1 MQPRLSVV
9 VPIYNVEEFLEEC
22 LESIAGQTMAD
33 LEAVLVDDG
42 STDGSPRIAREFAAK
57 DPRFVYVR
65 QPNAGLSAARNT
77 GVRHA
82 TPTAEYL
89 TFVDSDD
96 VVPHDAYARMTASL
110 DATGS
115 DFASGNVWRLN
126 ERGRQQAW
134 QYKWLTEPRSRTHIS
149 RDLELLADRVAW
161 NKVFRR
167 AFWDRHG
174 FTFPEG
180 KLYEDTPVMIPAHFL
195 AGSVDV
201 LSDHVYYWR
210 VREGSITRRR
220 TDVKGVRDR
229 IAACAHV
236 SAFLAEH
243 APEMRG
249 TYDTS
254 CLRDDFVYF
263 LEGLPM
269 GGPEY
274 RATFMKGAAAF
285 LRRADPGVVAGLPVS
300 LRVKWHLVR
309 EGRTADLI
317 DLLTFEQRNKN
328 AFQVRGVVRRSATYP
343 RSSGGHIRVPQEL
356 ARLGRGELPVISR
369 VREASWGADGLLRI
383 SGYAYVRN
391 LEATRPGHSIKA
403 AILKSAHSRAQL
415 RKISTRT
422 VAAPQ
427 ATENSQQQLHCYDL
441 SGFELTIDPEQ
452 LKTGGRWRPGNW
464 LLGVVV
470 AGHGSVRRAA
480 VRPLDGSSAQS
491 VVRELGDGLRLVL
504 GYSKGR
510 LVLKIQDYVARVDAH
525 HRDGDEMVLSGHLPS
540 HLRPTALRLTHK
552 HSSAEFDYPVTLPG
566 DDRFDVRVRLADLE
580 DIAPTPHLA
589 PKEVEPPHGD
599 RWQANLVLPDGK
611 LKSLAAVLDLPP
623 GRYASREGGREL
635 CASAN
640 DQGQLVIELTRQP
653 IADRVAWSADGTL
666 TIEGTVSDASWD
678 AAELVLRHSG
688 RDEELTVPVERT
700 AGRFRGVVAPGGG
713 VLREGRWYAFL
724 REAGAGTAPGRGGT
738 VRGAAGADK
747 STARQATAA
756 AEVPTDAHTAPAHES
771 PSGTATAQSRATPHR
786 ETAAGADKSTAGQ
799 ITAAAEGTQSHAAP
813 RGDVAGDVAV
823 RGRTRQ
829 SDAGGGA
836 ATPGGPR
843 GGGGAHAAHAAHAA
857 HGEDGMPVRLLA
869 SVSAA
874 FPLHRTVEGREFTVD
889 RRFGDRLLL
898 EAGSVLARG
907 ERGAYRRHRLRT
919 AHYPSK
925 RTQPLRD
932 AVLYFDGDSPRAVHE
947 ELMRRGA
954 DVEHLWVTQDQQT
967 KVPDGAKGVEE
978 HSAAWYEA
986 LARCRR
992 IVTAG
997 HLPDFFERRDGQ
1009 TVVQT
1014 WNGAPLKRIGTDLTD
1029 TLYADHGHLDVLPK
1043 LSRQWDVLVSPNRF
1057 STPHLGRA
1065 LAYEGEVMEAGS
1077 PRNDVLFSE
1086 DRGKVAERVRRELDI
1101 DPGKRVILYAPT
1113 YRDHLAY
1120 SPGRFRY
1127 EPALDLAAARD
1138 VLGDDHVLLV
1148 RKHPLTAGRLPGA
1161 GAPFVRDVSSHPRT
1175 AELLLISDVL
1185 VTDYSSLMFDFAHT
1199 GRPMLFHAYD
1209 LEHYRDTVRGFYLDF
1224 ETSAPGPLLASTGEV
1239 VDALRDLDSV
1249 TARHAEAY
1257 AAFREA
1263 YCDLDDGR
1271 ASARVAERLMR

>member
-110 DATGS
+110 DSTGS

-243 APEMRG
+243 APEMRK

-328 AFQVRGVVRRSATYP
+328 AFQVRGVLRRSAAYP

-356 ARLGRGELPVISR
+356 ARLGRGELPVIAR
-369 VREASWGADGLLRI
+369 VREAGWSPDGLLRI

-391 LEATRPGHSIKA
+391 LEATRPGHSVKA

-415 RKISTRT
+415 RKVTTRT

-427 ATENSQQQLHCYDL
+427 ATENSRQRLHCYDL
-441 SGFELTIDPEQ
+441 SGFELTVDPEQ

-480 VRPLDGSSAQS
+480 VRPLDGSAAQS

-504 GYSKGR
+504 GFSKGR

-599 RWQANLVLPDGK
+599 RWQANLVLPDGR
-611 LKSLAAVLDLPP
+611 LKSLAAALDLPP
-623 GRYASREGGREL
+623 GRYTSRTTGGREL

-640 DQGQLVIELTRQP
+640 DQGQLVVELTRQP
-653 IADRVAWSADGTL
+653 IADRVAWSTDGTL
-666 TIEGTVSDASWD
+666 TVEGTVSDASWD

-700 AGRFRGVVAPGGG
+700 AGRFRAVVAPGGG

-724 REAGAGTAPGRGGT
+724 REAG
-738 VRGAAGADK
+738 
-747 STARQATAA
+747 
-756 AEVPTDAHTAPAHES
+756 
-771 PSGTATAQSRATPHR
+771 
-786 ETAAGADKSTAGQ
+786 
-799 ITAAAEGTQSHAAP
+799 
-813 RGDVAGDVAV
+813 GD
-823 RGRTRQ
+823 T
-829 SDAGGGA
+829 
-836 ATPGGPR
+836 
-843 GGGGAHAAHAAHAA
+843 AA
-857 HGEDGMPVRLLA
+857 HGVLQDGMPVRLLA
-869 SVSAA
+869 SVSAG

-919 AHYPSK
+919 AHYPRQRS
-925 RTQPLRD
+925 QPLRD

-947 ELMRRGA
+947 ELVRRGA
-954 DVEHLWVTQDQQT
+954 DVEHLWVTHDQQT
-967 KVPDGAKGVEE
+967 RVPAGAKGVEE

-1029 TLYADHGHLDVLPK
+1029 TLYADHGHLDVLPR

-1077 PRNDVLFSE
+1077 PRNDVLFSA
-1086 DRGKVAERVRRELDI
+1086 DRGKVAERVRRELGIAPD
-1101 DPGKRVILYAPT
+1101 KRIILYAPT

-1127 EPALDLAAARD
+1127 EPALDFRAAQE

-1161 GAPFVRDVSSHPRT
+1161 HAPFVRDVSSHPRT
-1175 AELLLISDVL
+1175 AELLLVSDVL

-1239 VDALRDLDSV
+1239 VEALRDLDSI

-1263 YCDLDDGR
+1263 YCDLDDGQ

>member
-110 DATGS
+110 DSTGS

-317 DLLTFEQRNKN
+317 DLLTFEQRNKH
-328 AFQVRGVVRRSATYP
+328 AFRVRGVVRRSAAYP
-343 RSSGGHIRVPQEL
+343 RSSGGQIRVPQEL
-356 ARLGRGELPVISR
+356 ARLGRGELPVIAR
-369 VREASWGADGLLRI
+369 VREAGWGADGLLRI

-403 AILKSAHSRAQL
+403 AVLKSTRSKAQL
-415 RKISTRT
+415 RKVATRT

-427 ATENSQQQLHCYDL
+427 ATENSRQQLHCYDL
-441 SGFELTIDPEQ
+441 SGFELTVDPEQ

-480 VRPLDGSSAQS
+480 VRPLDGSAAQS

-504 GYSKGR
+504 GFSKGR
-510 LVLKIQDYVARVDAH
+510 LVLRIQDYVARVDAH
-525 HRDGDEMVLSGHLPS
+525 HRDGGDMVLSGHLPS

-552 HSSAEFDYPVTLPG
+552 HSSAEFDYPVALSG

-611 LKSLAAVLDLPP
+611 LKSLAAALDLPP
-623 GRYASREGGREL
+623 GRYASREAGREL

-653 IADRVAWSADGTL
+653 IADRVAWSTDGTL
-666 TIEGTVSDASWD
+666 TIEGTISDASW
-678 AAELVLRHSG
+678 ATAELVLRHSG
-688 RDEELTVPVERT
+688 RDEEVTVPVERS

-713 VLREGRWYAFL
+713 ALREGRWYAFL
-724 REAGAGTAPGRGGT
+724 READEAGQGRSGRGT
-738 VRGAAGADK
+738 VMGGRVK
-747 STARQATAA
+747 
-756 AEVPTDAHTAPAHES
+756 
-771 PSGTATAQSRATPHR
+771 
-786 ETAAGADKSTAGQ
+786 
-799 ITAAAEGTQSHAAP
+799 
-813 RGDVAGDVAV
+813 AGD
-823 RGRTRQ
+823 
-829 SDAGGGA
+829 
-836 ATPGGPR
+836 GPCDSHR
-843 GGGGAHAAHAAHAA
+843 
-857 HGEDGMPVRLLA
+857 EDGMPVRLLA

-874 FPLHRTVEGREFTVD
+874 FPLHQAVAGREFTVD
-889 RRFGDRLLL
+889 RRFGDRLLV
-898 EAGSVLARG
+898 EAGSVLERG

-919 AHYPSK
+919 AHYPRQ

-954 DVEHLWVTQDQQT
+954 DVEHLWVTRDQQT
-967 KVPDGAKGVEE
+967 RVPAGAKGVEE
-978 HSAAWYEA
+978 HSTAWYEA

-992 IVTAG
+992 IVTAD

-1029 TLYADHGHLDVLPK
+1029 TLYADHVHLDVLPK

-1086 DRGKVAERVRRELDI
+1086 DRGKVAERVRRDLGIAPD
-1101 DPGKRVILYAPT
+1101 KRIILYAPT

-1120 SPGRFRY
+1120 APGRFRY
-1127 EPALDLAAARD
+1127 EPALDFGAAQD
-1138 VLGDDHVLLV
+1138 VLGEDHVLLV

-1161 GAPFVRDVSSHPRT
+1161 HAPFVRDVSSHPRT

-1239 VDALRDLDSV
+1239 VEALRDLDSI

>member
-1 MQPRLSVV
+1 MLPRERPVAVQPRLSVV

-96 VVPHDAYARMTASL
+96 VVPHDAYARMTESL
-110 DATGS
+110 DSTGS

-149 RDLELLADRVAW
+149 RDLDLLSDRVAW

-274 RATFMKGAAAF
+274 RAAFMKGAAAF

-317 DLLTFEQRNKN
+317 DLLTFEQHNNKN
-328 AFQVRGVVRRSATYP
+328 AFQVRGVVRRSAAYP

-356 ARLGRGELPVISR
+356 ARLGRGELPVIAR
-369 VREASWGADGLLRI
+369 VREASWSSDGLLRI

-391 LEATRPGHSIKA
+391 MEATRPGHSVKA

-415 RKISTRT
+415 RRVPTRT

-427 ATENSQQQLHCYDL
+427 ATENSRQQLHCYDL
-441 SGFELTIDPEQ
+441 SGFELTVDPER

-480 VRPLDGSSAQS
+480 VRPLDGSAAQS

-504 GYSKGR
+504 GFSKGR
-510 LVLKIQDYVARVDAH
+510 LVLKIQEYVARVDAH

-540 HLRPTALRLTHK
+540 HLLPTALRLTHK
-552 HSSAEFDYPVTLPG
+552 HSSAEFDYPVALPG

-611 LKSLAAVLDLPP
+611 LKSLAAALDLPP
-623 GRYASREGGREL
+623 GRYASRAGDREL

-640 DQGQLVIELTRQP
+640 DQGQLVVELTRQP
-653 IADRVAWSADGTL
+653 IADRVAWSVDGTL
-666 TIEGTVSDASWD
+666 TVEGTVSGAGWD
-678 AAELVLRHSG
+678 TAELVLRHSG
-688 RDEELTVPVERT
+688 RDEEVTVPVERS
-700 AGRFRGVVAPGGG
+700 AGRFRAVVAPGGG
-713 VLREGRWYAFL
+713 ALREGRWYAFL
-724 REAGAGTAPGRGGT
+724 REAGGAG
-738 VRGAAGADK
+738 GAASAG
-747 STARQATAA
+747 
-756 AEVPTDAHTAPAHES
+756 
-771 PSGTATAQSRATPHR
+771 SGTA
-786 ETAAGADKSTAGQ
+786 
-799 ITAAAEGTQSHAAP
+799 
-813 RGDVAGDVAV
+813 
-823 RGRTRQ
+823 
-829 SDAGGGA
+829 
-836 ATPGGPR
+836 
-843 GGGGAHAAHAAHAA
+843 AHGS

-869 SVSAA
+869 SVSAG
-874 FPLHRTVEGREFTVD
+874 FPLHQTVDGREFTVD

-907 ERGAYRRHRLRT
+907 ERGAYRQHRLRT
-919 AHYPSK
+919 AHYPRQ
-925 RTQPLRD
+925 RTQQLRD

-947 ELMRRGA
+947 ELVRRGV

-967 KVPDGAKGVEE
+967 RVPAGARGVEE

-1077 PRNDVLFSE
+1077 PRNDVFFSD
-1086 DRGKVAERVRRELDI
+1086 DRDKVAERVRHELGIAPD
-1101 DPGKRVILYAPT
+1101 KRVVLYAPT
-1113 YRDHLAY
+1113 FRDHLAY

-1127 EPALDLAAARD
+1127 EPALDFAAAQD

-1161 GAPFVRDVSSHPRT
+1161 RAPFVRDVSSHPRT

-1239 VDALRDLDSV
+1239 VEALRDLDSL

>member
-89 TFVDSDD
+89 AFVDSDD

-110 DATGS
+110 DSTGS

-236 SAFLAEH
+236 SRFLAEH
-243 APEMRG
+243 DPEMRR
-249 TYDTS
+249 TYDVS

-274 RATFMKGAAAF
+274 RAAFMKDAAAF
-285 LRRADPGVVAGLPVS
+285 VRRADPGVISGLPVA

-309 EGRTADLI
+309 EGRVEDLI
-317 DLLTFEQRNKN
+317 ELLTFEQRNGN
-328 AFQVRGVVRRSATYP
+328 TAFQVRGTLRRSAVYP
-343 RSSGGHIRVPQEL
+343 KSSGGHIRVPQEL
-356 ARLGRGELPVISR
+356 SRLGRRELPVISR
-369 VREASWGADGLLRI
+369 VREASWGDDGLLRI

-391 LEATRPGHSIKA
+391 LEATRPGHSVKA
-403 AILKSAHSRAQL
+403 AILKSAHSKGQF
-415 RKISTRT
+415 RKVATRT

-427 ATENSQQQLHCYDL
+427 ATENSRQQLHCYDL

-452 LKTGGRWRPGNW
+452 LKTGGKWRPGNW

-480 VRPLDGSSAQS
+480 VRPLDGSAAQS
-491 VVRELGDGLRLVL
+491 VLRELGDGLRLVL
-504 GYSKGR
+504 RFSKGR
-510 LVLKIQDYVARVDAH
+510 LVLRIQEYVARVDAH
-525 HRDGDEMVLSGHLPS
+525 RQDGDDMVLSGRLPS
-540 HLRPTALRLTHK
+540 RLRPTALRLTHK
-552 HSSAEFDYPVTLPG
+552 HSATEFDYPVTLFG
-566 DDRFDVRVRLADLE
+566 DDQFDVRVRLADLE
-580 DIAPTPHLA
+580 GVAPTPHLA

-611 LKSLAAVLDLPP
+611 LKSLAAALALPP
-623 GRYASREGGREL
+623 GRYASRPGREL
-635 CASAN
+635 CASSN
-640 DQGQLVIELTRQP
+640 DQGQLVIELSRQP
-653 IADRVAWSADGTL
+653 IADRIAWRADGTL
-666 TIEGTVSDASWD
+666 TVEGTLTDASWGE
-678 AAELVLRHSG
+678 AELVLRHSG
-688 RDEELTVPVERT
+688 REEELTVPVERA
-700 AGRFRGVVAPGGG
+700 AGRFLATVAPGGG
-713 VLREGRWYAFL
+713 ALREGRWYAFL
-724 REAGAGTAPGRGGT
+724 REAAGTHG
-738 VRGAAGADK
+738 
-747 STARQATAA
+747 
-756 AEVPTDAHTAPAHES
+756 DAHA
-771 PSGTATAQSRATPHR
+771 
-786 ETAAGADKSTAGQ
+786 
-799 ITAAAEGTQSHAAP
+799 
-813 RGDVAGDVAV
+813 
-823 RGRTRQ
+823 
-829 SDAGGGA
+829 
-836 ATPGGPR
+836 
-843 GGGGAHAAHAAHAA
+843 
-857 HGEDGMPVRLLA
+857 EDGMPVRLLA

-889 RRFGDRLLL
+889 RRFGDRLLV
-898 EAGSVLARG
+898 EAGSVLDRA
-907 ERGAYRRHRLRT
+907 ERGAYRQHRLRT
-919 AHYPSK
+919 GHYP
-925 RTQPLRD
+925 RQRAQGLRD

-947 ELMRRGA
+947 ELVRRGA
-954 DVEHLWVTQDQQT
+954 GVEHLWVTHDQQT
-967 KVPDGAKGVEE
+967 RVPLGATGVEE

-1029 TLYADHGHLDVLPK
+1029 TLYADHGHLDALPA

-1065 LAYEGEVMEAGS
+1065 LAYEGEILEAGS
-1077 PRNDVLFSE
+1077 PRNDVLFAE
-1086 DRGKVAERVRRELDI
+1086 DRDKTAERVRRDLGI
-1101 DPGKRVILYAPT
+1101 DPDKRIVLYAPT
-1113 YRDHLAY
+1113 YRDHLACA
-1120 SPGRFRY
+1120 PGRFRH
-1127 EPALDLAAARD
+1127 EPALDLRAARD

-1148 RKHPLTAGRLPGA
+1148 RKHPLTAGRLTGA
-1161 GAPFVRDVSSHPRT
+1161 RAPFVRDVSSYPRT
-1175 AELLLISDVL
+1175 AELLLVSDVL

-1224 ETSAPGPLLASTGEV
+1224 ETSAPGPLLASTAEV
-1239 VDALRDLDSV
+1239 VEALRDLDAI
-1249 TARHAEAY
+1249 TARHADAY

-1271 ASARVAERLMR
+1271 AAARVAERLMR

>member
-96 VVPHDAYARMTASL
+96 VVPHDAYARMTQSL
-110 DATGS
+110 DTTGS

-243 APEMRG
+243 APQMRK

-274 RATFMKGAAAF
+274 RAAFVSGAAAF

-328 AFQVRGVVRRSATYP
+328 AFRVRGVVRRSAAYP
-343 RSSGGHIRVPQEL
+343 RGSGGQIRVPQEI

-369 VREASWGADGLLRI
+369 VREAGWSPDGLLRI

-391 LEATRPGHSIKA
+391 LEATRPGHSLKA
-403 AILKSAHSRAQL
+403 AVLKSTRSRTQV
-415 RKISTRT
+415 RKVATRT

-427 ATENSQQQLHCYDL
+427 ATENSRQQLHCYDL
-441 SGFELTIDPEQ
+441 SGFELTVDPEQ
-452 LKTGGRWRPGNW
+452 LKTGGRWQPGNW

-480 VRPLDGSSAQS
+480 VRPLDGSAAQS

-510 LVLKIQDYVARVDAH
+510 LVLRIQAYVARVDAH

-552 HSSAEFDYPVTLPG
+552 HSSAEFDCPVTLSG
-566 DDRFDVRVRLADLE
+566 TDRFDVRVRLADLE
-580 DIAPTPHLA
+580 DVAPTPHLA

-611 LKSLAAVLDLPP
+611 LKSLAAALDLPP
-623 GRYASREGGREL
+623 GRYASRAGGREL

-640 DQGQLVIELTRQP
+640 DQGQLVVELTRQP
-653 IADRVAWSADGTL
+653 IADRVAWSTDGTL
-666 TIEGTVSDASWD
+666 TIEGTVADAGRN
-678 AAELVLRHSG
+678 APELVLRHSG
-688 RDEELTVPVERT
+688 RDEEVTVPVERS
-700 AGRFRGVVAPGGG
+700 AGRFRAVVKPGGG
-713 VLREGRWYAFL
+713 TLREGRWYAFL
-724 REAGAGTAPGRGGT
+724 REA
-738 VRGAAGADK
+738 
-747 STARQATAA
+747 
-756 AEVPTDAHTAPAHES
+756 
-771 PSGTATAQSRATPHR
+771 
-786 ETAAGADKSTAGQ
+786 
-799 ITAAAEGTQSHAAP
+799 
-813 RGDVAGDVAV
+813 
-823 RGRTRQ
+823 
-829 SDAGGGA
+829 AGGERDGA
-836 ATPGGPR
+836 P
-843 GGGGAHAAHAAHAA
+843 

-869 SVSAA
+869 SVSAG
-874 FPLHRTVEGREFTVD
+874 FPLHQTVDGREFTVD

-898 EAGSVLARG
+898 EAGSVLMRG
-907 ERGAYRRHRLRT
+907 ERGAYRQHRLRT
-919 AHYPSK
+919 VHYPQR
-925 RTQPLRD
+925 RTRSLRD

-947 ELMRRGA
+947 ELVRRGA

-967 KVPDGAKGVEE
+967 RVPAGAKGVEE

-992 IVTAG
+992 IVTSG
-997 HLPDFFERRDGQ
+997 HLPDFFERRAGQ

-1029 TLYADHGHLDVLPK
+1029 TLYADHGHLDVLPR

-1077 PRNDVLFSE
+1077 PRNDVFFSA
-1086 DRGKVAERVRRELDI
+1086 DRDKVADRVRRELGIAPD
-1101 DPGKRVILYAPT
+1101 KRIVLYAPT

-1127 EPALDLAAARD
+1127 EPALDFAAAQD

-1161 GAPFVRDVSSHPRT
+1161 QAPFVRDVSSHPRT

-1239 VDALRDLDSV
+1239 VEALRDLDAL

>member
-22 LESIAGQTMAD
+22 LESIAGQTID
-33 LEAVLVDDG
+33 GRDRREGRDGPGGLECILVDDG
-42 STDGSPRIAREFAAK
+42 STDASPRIAREFAAK

-65 QPNAGLSAARNT
+65 QRNAGLSAARNT
-77 GVRHA
+77 GVRKA
-82 TPTAEYL
+82 SPTAEFL

-96 VVPHDAYARMTASL
+96 VVPHDAYERMIASL

-126 ERGRQQAW
+126 DRGRSQAW
-134 QYKWLTEPRSRTHIS
+134 QYKWLTAPRTRTHIA
-149 RDLELLADRVAW
+149 RDLDLLSDRVAW

-167 AFWDRHG
+167 SFWDRHK
-174 FTFPEG
+174 FAFPEG

-243 APEMRG
+243 APGMKK
-249 TYDTS
+249 TYDIS

-274 RATFMKGAAAF
+274 RAAFMTDTAAF
-285 LRRADPGVVAGLPVS
+285 LRRADPAVVAALPVD
-300 LRVKWHLVR
+300 LRVKWQLVR
-309 EGRTADLI
+309 EARTAELI
-317 DLLTFEQRNKN
+317 ELLSFERANGT
-328 AFQVRGVVRRSATYP
+328 AFHVRGVLRRSASYP
-343 RSSGGHIRVPQEL
+343 GVGRLPDGI
-356 ARLGRGELPVISR
+356 ARLGRRELPMVAR
-369 VREASWGADGLLRI
+369 VDEARWDAEGKLRI
-383 SGYAYVRN
+383 SGSAYVRN
-391 LEATRPGHSIKA
+391 LGATRPGHSVKTGL
-403 AILKSAHSRAQL
+403 LKSAHSKGQFR
-415 RKISTRT
+415 RVPTKT

-427 ATENSQQQLHCYDL
+427 ATEKSRQRLHCYDL
-441 SGFELTIDPEQ
+441 SGFEMTVDPAQ

-470 AGHGSVRRAA
+470 AGHGTVRRAA
-480 VRPLDGSSAQS
+480 VRAAEGASAQS
-491 VVRELGDGLRLVL
+491 VVRELGDGLRLTL
-504 GYSKGR
+504 GFSKGR
-510 LVLKIQDYVARVDAH
+510 LVLRVQEYAARVDAH
-525 HRDGDEMVLSGHLPS
+525 RRDGGDVVLSGHLPGRV
-540 HLRPTALRLTHK
+540 RPKALRLTHRHTK
-552 HSSAEFDYPVTLPG
+552 TEFDYPVSLA
-566 DDRFDVRVRLADLE
+566 DDRFEVRVRLADLE
-580 DIAPTPHLA
+580 GVAPTPHRA

-611 LKSLAAVLDLPP
+611 LKSLAAALALPP
-623 GRYASREGGREL
+623 GRYASRPGREL
-635 CASAN
+635 CATAN
-640 DQGQLVIELTRQP
+640 DQGQLVVELTRQP
-653 IADRVAWSADGTL
+653 IADRVAWGADGTL
-666 TIEGTVSDASWD
+666 TVEGEAASASWGE
-678 AAELVLRHSG
+678 AELVLRHSG
-688 RDEELTVPVERT
+688 RDEELTAPVRR
-700 AGRFRGVVAPGGG
+700 GGDRFSAVVAPGGG
-713 VLREGRWYAFL
+713 ALREGRWYAFL
-724 REAGAGTAPGRGGT
+724 REVAAGAGG
-738 VRGAAGADK
+738 D
-747 STARQATAA
+747 
-756 AEVPTDAHTAPAHES
+756 
-771 PSGTATAQSRATPHR
+771 
-786 ETAAGADKSTAGQ
+786 
-799 ITAAAEGTQSHAAP
+799 AAP
-813 RGDVAGDVAV
+813 R
-823 RGRTRQ
+823 
-829 SDAGGGA
+829 A
-836 ATPGGPR
+836 A
-843 GGGGAHAAHAAHAA
+843 
-857 HGEDGMPVRLLA
+857 DGMPVRLLA

-874 FPLHRTVEGREFTVD
+874 FPLHRTVQGREFTVD
-889 RRFGDRLLL
+889 RRFGDRLLV
-898 EAGSVLARG
+898 EAGPVLARS
-907 ERGAYRRHRLRT
+907 ERGAYRQHRLRT
-919 AHYPSK
+919 ARYPEL
-925 RTQPLRD
+925 RTRPLTD

-947 ELMRRGA
+947 ELVRRGA
-954 DVEHLWVTQDQQT
+954 DVEHLWVTHDQQT
-967 KVPDGAKGVEE
+967 DVPSGARGVEE

-997 HLPDFFERRDGQ
+997 HLPDFFERRAGQ

-1014 WNGAPLKRIGTDLTD
+1014 WNGAPLKRIGTDLTG
-1029 TLYADHGHLDVLPK
+1029 TLYADHGHLDALPA

-1065 LAYEGEVMEAGS
+1065 LAYDGEILEAGS
-1077 PRNDVLFSE
+1077 PRNDMLFAD
-1086 DRGKVAERVRRELDI
+1086 DRRKVAERVRRELGL
-1101 DPGKRVILYAPT
+1101 DPGKRIVLYAPT

-1127 EPALDLAAARD
+1127 DGALDFGSAES

-1148 RKHPLTAGRLPGA
+1148 RKHPLTAGRLTGA
-1161 GAPFVRDVSSHPRT
+1161 RAPFVRDVSGHPRT
-1175 AELLLISDVL
+1175 AELLLIADVL

-1224 ETSAPGPLLASTGEV
+1224 ETRAPGPLLASTGEV
-1239 VDALRDLDSV
+1239 VEALRDLDAIA
-1249 TARHAEAY
+1249 ARHAEAY

-1271 ASARVAERLMR
+1271 ASARVAQRLMR

>member
-96 VVPHDAYARMTASL
+96 VVPHDAYARMTESL
-110 DATGS
+110 DSTGS

-149 RDLELLADRVAW
+149 RDLDLLSDRVAW

-274 RATFMKGAAAF
+274 RAAFMKGAAAF

-317 DLLTFEQRNKN
+317 DLLTFEQQNNKN
-328 AFQVRGVVRRSATYP
+328 AFQVRGVVRRSAAYP

-356 ARLGRGELPVISR
+356 ARLGRGELPVIAR
-369 VREASWGADGLLRI
+369 VREASWSADGLLRI

-391 LEATRPGHSIKA
+391 LEATRPGHSVKA

-415 RKISTRT
+415 RRVPTRT

-427 ATENSQQQLHCYDL
+427 ATENSRQQLHCYDL
-441 SGFELTIDPEQ
+441 SGFELTVDPEQ
-452 LKTGGRWRPGNW
+452 LKTGKRWRPGNW

-480 VRPLDGSSAQS
+480 VRPLDGSAAQS

-504 GYSKGR
+504 GFSKGR
-510 LVLKIQDYVARVDAH
+510 LVLKIQEYVARVDAH
-525 HRDGDEMVLSGHLPS
+525 HRDGDDMVLSGHLPS

-552 HSSAEFDYPVTLPG
+552 HSSAEFDYPVALPG

-611 LKSLAAVLDLPP
+611 LKSLAAALDLPP
-623 GRYASREGGREL
+623 GRYASRAGGREL

-640 DQGQLVIELTRQP
+640 DQGQLVVELTRQP
-653 IADRVAWSADGTL
+653 IADRVAWSVDGTL
-666 TIEGTVSDASWD
+666 TVEGTVSDTGWD
-678 AAELVLRHSG
+678 TAELVLRHSG
-688 RDEELTVPVERT
+688 RDEEVTVPVERS
-700 AGRFRGVVAPGGG
+700 AGRFRAVVAPGGG
-713 VLREGRWYAFL
+713 ALREGRWYAFL
-724 REAGAGTAPGRGGT
+724 RGAGG
-738 VRGAAGADK
+738 
-747 STARQATAA
+747 
-756 AEVPTDAHTAPAHES
+756 
-771 PSGTATAQSRATPHR
+771 
-786 ETAAGADKSTAGQ
+786 ETAAHGASQ
-799 ITAAAEGTQSHAAP
+799 
-813 RGDVAGDVAV
+813 
-823 RGRTRQ
+823 
-829 SDAGGGA
+829 
-836 ATPGGPR
+836 
-843 GGGGAHAAHAAHAA
+843 
-857 HGEDGMPVRLLA
+857 DGMPVRLLA
-869 SVSAA
+869 SVSAG
-874 FPLHRTVEGREFTVD
+874 FPLHQTVDGREFTVD

-907 ERGAYRRHRLRT
+907 ERGAYRQHRLRT
-919 AHYPSK
+919 AHYPRQ
-925 RTQPLRD
+925 RTQQLRD

-947 ELMRRGA
+947 ELVRRGV

-967 KVPDGAKGVEE
+967 RVPAGARGVEE

-997 HLPDFFERRDGQ
+997 HLPDFFEKRDGQ

-1077 PRNDVLFSE
+1077 PRNDVFFSD
-1086 DRGKVAERVRRELDI
+1086 DRDKVAERVRHELGIAPD
-1101 DPGKRVILYAPT
+1101 KRVVLYAPT
-1113 YRDHLAY
+1113 FRDHLAY

-1127 EPALDLAAARD
+1127 EPALDFAAAQD

-1161 GAPFVRDVSSHPRT
+1161 RAPFVRDVSSHPRT

-1239 VDALRDLDSV
+1239 VEALRDLDSL

>member
-42 STDGSPRIAREFAAK
+42 STDGSPLIAREFAAK

-110 DATGS
+110 DSTGS

-263 LEGLPM
+263 LQGLPM

-274 RATFMKGAAAF
+274 RATFMKGASAF
-285 LRRADPGVVAGLPVS
+285 LRRADPGVIAGLPVS

-309 EGRTADLI
+309 EGRTDDLI
-317 DLLTFEQRNKN
+317 DLLTFEQRNGN
-328 AFQVRGVVRRSATYP
+328 AFRIRGVVRRSAAYP
-343 RSSGGHIRVPQEL
+343 RSSGGHIKVPQEL
-356 ARLGRGELPVISR
+356 ARLSRGELPVIAR
-369 VREASWGADGLLRI
+369 VREAGWGADGLLRI

-391 LEATRPGHSIKA
+391 LEATRPGHSVKA
-403 AILKSAHSRAQL
+403 AVLKSAHSRAQL
-415 RKISTRT
+415 RKVATRT

-427 ATENSQQQLHCYDL
+427 ATENSKQQLHCYDL

-464 LLGVVV
+464 LLGVLV
-470 AGHGSVRRAA
+470 AGHGAVRRAA

-504 GYSKGR
+504 GFSKGR
-510 LVLKIQDYVARVDAH
+510 LVLRIQDYVARVDAH
-525 HRDGDEMVLSGHLPS
+525 HRDGDDMVLGGHLPS

-566 DDRFDVRVRLADLE
+566 DDRFDVRVRLADLA

-611 LKSLAAVLDLPP
+611 LKSLAATLDLPP
-623 GRYASREGGREL
+623 GRYASHEGDREL

-640 DQGQLVIELTRQP
+640 DQGQLVVELTRQP
-653 IADRVAWSADGTL
+653 IADRVAWSGDGTL
-666 TIEGTVSDASWD
+666 TIEGSVSDASWD

-688 RDEELTVPVERT
+688 RDEEVTVPVERT

-724 REAGAGTAPGRGGT
+724 REAGGDRSGPASPG
-738 VRGAAGADK
+738 V
-747 STARQATAA
+747 SQ
-756 AEVPTDAHTAPAHES
+756 
-771 PSGTATAQSRATPHR
+771 
-786 ETAAGADKSTAGQ
+786 
-799 ITAAAEGTQSHAAP
+799 
-813 RGDVAGDVAV
+813 
-823 RGRTRQ
+823 
-829 SDAGGGA
+829 
-836 ATPGGPR
+836 
-843 GGGGAHAAHAAHAA
+843 
-857 HGEDGMPVRLLA
+857 DGMPVRLLA

-874 FPLHRTVEGREFTVD
+874 LPLHQELAGREFSVD
-889 RRFGDRLLL
+889 RRFGDRLLV

-919 AHYPSK
+919 AHYP
-925 RTQPLRD
+925 RQRDQPLRD

-947 ELMRRGA
+947 ELVRRGA

-967 KVPDGAKGVEE
+967 RVPAGATGVEE

-997 HLPDFFERRDGQ
+997 HLPDFFERREGQ

-1029 TLYADHGHLDVLPK
+1029 TLYADHGHLDALPG

-1065 LAYEGEVMEAGS
+1065 LAYGGEVMEAGS

-1086 DRGKVAERVRRELDI
+1086 DRGKVAERVRHELGI
-1101 DPGKRVILYAPT
+1101 TPGKKIVLYAPT

-1127 EPALDLAAARD
+1127 EPALDFAAAER

-1148 RKHPLTAGRLPGA
+1148 RKHPLTAGRLSGA
-1161 GAPFVRDVSSHPRT
+1161 RAPFVRDVSSHPRT
-1175 AELLLISDVL
+1175 AELLLIADVL

-1239 VDALRDLDSV
+1239 VEALRDLDSL
-1249 TARHAEAY
+1249 TARHADAY

-1263 YCDLDDGR
+1263 YCDLDDGQ
-1271 ASARVAERLMR
+1271 AAARVAERLMR

>member
-96 VVPHDAYARMTASL
+96 VVPHDAYARMTESL
-110 DATGS
+110 DSTGS

-149 RDLELLADRVAW
+149 RDLDLLSDRVAW

-274 RATFMKGAAAF
+274 RAAFMKGAAAF

-317 DLLTFEQRNKN
+317 DLLTFEQHNNKN
-328 AFQVRGVVRRSATYP
+328 AFQVRGVVRRSAAYP

-356 ARLGRGELPVISR
+356 ARLGRGELPVIAR
-369 VREASWGADGLLRI
+369 VREASWSSDGLLRI

-391 LEATRPGHSIKA
+391 MEATRPGHSVKA

-415 RKISTRT
+415 RRVPTRT

-427 ATENSQQQLHCYDL
+427 ATENSRQQLHCYDL
-441 SGFELTIDPEQ
+441 SGFELTVDPER

-480 VRPLDGSSAQS
+480 VRPLDGSAAQS

-504 GYSKGR
+504 GFSKGR
-510 LVLKIQDYVARVDAH
+510 LVLKIQEYVARVDAH

-540 HLRPTALRLTHK
+540 HLLPTALRLTHK
-552 HSSAEFDYPVTLPG
+552 HSSAEFDYPVALPG

-611 LKSLAAVLDLPP
+611 LKSLAAALDLPP
-623 GRYASREGGREL
+623 GRYASRAGDREL

-640 DQGQLVIELTRQP
+640 DQGQLVVELTRQP
-653 IADRVAWSADGTL
+653 IADRVAWSVDGTL
-666 TIEGTVSDASWD
+666 TVEGTVSGAGWD
-678 AAELVLRHSG
+678 TAELVLRHSG
-688 RDEELTVPVERT
+688 RDEEVTVPVERS
-700 AGRFRGVVAPGGG
+700 AGRFRAVVAPGGG
-713 VLREGRWYAFL
+713 ALREGRWYAFL
-724 REAGAGTAPGRGGT
+724 REAGGAG
-738 VRGAAGADK
+738 GAASAG
-747 STARQATAA
+747 
-756 AEVPTDAHTAPAHES
+756 
-771 PSGTATAQSRATPHR
+771 SGTA
-786 ETAAGADKSTAGQ
+786 
-799 ITAAAEGTQSHAAP
+799 
-813 RGDVAGDVAV
+813 
-823 RGRTRQ
+823 
-829 SDAGGGA
+829 
-836 ATPGGPR
+836 
-843 GGGGAHAAHAAHAA
+843 AHGS

-869 SVSAA
+869 SVSAG
-874 FPLHRTVEGREFTVD
+874 FPLHQTVDGREFTVD

-907 ERGAYRRHRLRT
+907 ERGAYRQHRLRT
-919 AHYPSK
+919 AHYPRQ
-925 RTQPLRD
+925 RTQQLRD

-947 ELMRRGA
+947 ELVRRGV

-967 KVPDGAKGVEE
+967 RVPAGARGVEE

-1077 PRNDVLFSE
+1077 PRNDVFFSD
-1086 DRGKVAERVRRELDI
+1086 DRDKVAERVRHELGIAPD
-1101 DPGKRVILYAPT
+1101 KRVVLYAPT
-1113 YRDHLAY
+1113 FRDHLAY

-1127 EPALDLAAARD
+1127 EPALDFAAAQD

-1161 GAPFVRDVSSHPRT
+1161 RAPFVRDVSSHPRT

-1239 VDALRDLDSV
+1239 VEALRDLDSL

>member
-22 LESIAGQTMAD
+22 LESIAGQTMD
-33 LEAVLVDDG
+33 GPGLLGGLEARGGLECILVDDG
-42 STDGSPRIAREFAAK
+42 STDASPRIAREFAAK

-65 QPNAGLSAARNT
+65 QRNAGLSAARNT
-77 GVRHA
+77 GVRKA
-82 TPTAEYL
+82 SPTAEFL

-96 VVPHDAYARMTASL
+96 VVPHDAYARMIASL
-110 DATGS
+110 DASGS

-126 ERGRQQAW
+126 ERGRSQAW
-134 QYKWLTEPRSRTHIS
+134 QYKWLTEPRTRTHIG
-149 RDLELLADRVAW
+149 RDLDLLSDRVAW

-167 AFWDRHG
+167 AFWDRHR

-236 SAFLAEH
+236 SGFLSEH
-243 APEMRG
+243 APDMKR
-249 TYDTS
+249 TYDVS

-274 RATFMKGAAAF
+274 RAVFMTDTAAF
-285 LRRADPGVVAGLPVS
+285 LRRADPEVVAELPVD
-300 LRVKWHLVR
+300 LRVKWQLVR
-309 EGRTADLI
+309 EERLAELIELLAFERANGTA
-317 DLLTFEQRNKN
+317 FH
-328 AFQVRGVVRRSATYP
+328 VRGAVRRSASYP
-343 RSSGGHIRVPQEL
+343 GVGRVPEKL
-356 ARLGRGELPVISR
+356 ARIGRRELPVVARVTESR
-369 VREASWGADGLLRI
+369 WGPDGKLRI

-391 LEATRPGHSIKA
+391 LEATRPGHSIKTGL
-403 AILKSAHSRAQL
+403 LKSAHSRGQF
-415 RKISTRT
+415 RRVPTKT

-427 ATENSQQQLHCYDL
+427 ATEQSRQRLHCYDL
-441 SGFELTIDPEQ
+441 SGFEMTVDPEQ

-470 AGHGSVRRAA
+470 AGHGTVRRAA
-480 VRPLDGSSAQS
+480 VRAVEGASAQS

-504 GYSKGR
+504 GFSKGR
-510 LVLKIQDYVARVDAH
+510 LVLRIQEYAARVDAH
-525 HRDGDEMVLSGHLPS
+525 RRDGDDVVLSGTLPGR
-540 HLRPTALRLTHK
+540 LRPTSLRLTHK
-552 HSSAEFDYPVTLPG
+552 HTKTHFDHPVKLT
-566 DDRFDVRVRLADLE
+566 DDRFEVRVNLGELE
-580 DIAPTPHLA
+580 GVEPTPHRA

-611 LKSLAAVLDLPP
+611 LKSLAATLDLPP
-623 GRYASREGGREL
+623 GRYASRAGREL
-635 CASAN
+635 CATAN
-640 DQGQLVIELTRQP
+640 DQGQLVVELTRQP
-653 IADRVAWSADGTL
+653 VADRVAWDADGRL
-666 TIEGTVSDASWD
+666 TVEGSVAAASWTEP
-678 AAELVLRHSG
+678 ELVLRHSG
-688 RDEELTVPVERT
+688 RDEELTVPAERD
-700 AGRFRGVVAPGGG
+700 GDRFRAVLAPGGG
-713 VLREGRWYAFL
+713 ALREGRWYAFL
-724 REAGAGTAPGRGGT
+724 REAGATEAGASEGGT
-738 VRGAAGADK
+738 PRAA
-747 STARQATAA
+747 
-756 AEVPTDAHTAPAHES
+756 
-771 PSGTATAQSRATPHR
+771 
-786 ETAAGADKSTAGQ
+786 
-799 ITAAAEGTQSHAAP
+799 
-813 RGDVAGDVAV
+813 
-823 RGRTRQ
+823 
-829 SDAGGGA
+829 
-836 ATPGGPR
+836 
-843 GGGGAHAAHAAHAA
+843 
-857 HGEDGMPVRLLA
+857 DGMPVRLLA
-869 SVSAA
+869 AASATL
-874 FPLHRTVEGREFTVD
+874 PLRRTVQEREFTVD
-889 RRFGDRLLL
+889 RRFGDRLLV
-898 EAGSVLARG
+898 ESGSVLARS

-919 AHYPSK
+919 AHYPSRRK
-925 RTQPLRD
+925 QPLTD

-947 ELMRRGA
+947 ELVRRGT
-954 DVEHLWVTQDQQT
+954 DVEHLWVTHDQQT
-967 KVPDGAKGVEE
+967 RVPAGAKGVEE

-997 HLPDFFERRDGQ
+997 HLPEFFERREGQ

-1029 TLYADHGHLDVLPK
+1029 TLYADHGHLDALPR
-1043 LSRQWDVLVSPNRF
+1043 LARQWDVLVSPNRF

-1065 LAYEGEVMEAGS
+1065 LAYDGEVLEAGS
-1077 PRNDVLFSE
+1077 PRNDVLFAD
-1086 DRGKVAERVRRELDI
+1086 DRRKVAERVRRELGI
-1101 DPGKRVILYAPT
+1101 AQGKRIVLYAPT

-1127 EPALDLAAARD
+1127 EPALDFRAAES

-1161 GAPFVRDVSSHPRT
+1161 RAPFVRDVSSHPRT
-1175 AELLLISDVL
+1175 AELLLVADVL

-1224 ETSAPGPLLASTGEV
+1224 ETRAPGPLLASTGEV
-1239 VDALRDLDSV
+1239 VEALRDLDAIA
-1249 TARHAEAY
+1249 ARHAEAY

-1271 ASARVAERLMR
+1271 AAARVAERLMR

>member
-110 DATGS
+110 DSTGS

-149 RDLELLADRVAW
+149 RDLDLLADRVAW

-317 DLLTFEQRNKN
+317 DLLTFEQRNGS
-328 AFQVRGVVRRSATYP
+328 AFQIRGVVRRSAAYP

-415 RKISTRT
+415 RKIATRT

-480 VRPLDGSSAQS
+480 VRPLDNSAAQS
-491 VVRELGDGLRLVL
+491 VVRELGDGLRLVI
-504 GYSKGR
+504 GFSKGR
-510 LVLKIQDYVARVDAH
+510 LVLRIQDYVARVDAH

-540 HLRPTALRLTHK
+540 HLRPAALRLTHK

-611 LKSLAAVLDLPP
+611 LKSLAAALDLPP
-623 GRYASREGGREL
+623 GRYTSREGGREL

-666 TIEGTVSDASWD
+666 TIEGTVSDTSWD

-713 VLREGRWYAFL
+713 ALREGRWYAFL
-724 REAGAGTAPGRGGT
+724 REAGGG
-738 VRGAAGADK
+738 
-747 STARQATAA
+747 
-756 AEVPTDAHTAPAHES
+756 
-771 PSGTATAQSRATPHR
+771 
-786 ETAAGADKSTAGQ
+786 
-799 ITAAAEGTQSHAAP
+799 
-813 RGDVAGDVAV
+813 
-823 RGRTRQ
+823 
-829 SDAGGGA
+829 
-836 ATPGGPR
+836 
-843 GGGGAHAAHAAHAA
+843 
-857 HGEDGMPVRLLA
+857 
-869 SVSAA
+869 
-874 FPLHRTVEGREFTVD
+874 
-889 RRFGDRLLL
+889 
-898 EAGSVLARG
+898 
-907 ERGAYRRHRLRT
+907 
-919 AHYPSK
+919 
-925 RTQPLRD
+925 
-932 AVLYFDGDSPRAVHE
+932 
-947 ELMRRGA
+947 
-954 DVEHLWVTQDQQT
+954 
-967 KVPDGAKGVEE
+967 
-978 HSAAWYEA
+978 
-986 LARCRR
+986 
-992 IVTAG
+992 
-997 HLPDFFERRDGQ
+997 
-1009 TVVQT
+1009 
-1014 WNGAPLKRIGTDLTD
+1014 
-1029 TLYADHGHLDVLPK
+1029 
-1043 LSRQWDVLVSPNRF
+1043 
-1057 STPHLGRA
+1057 
-1065 LAYEGEVMEAGS
+1065 
-1077 PRNDVLFSE
+1077 
-1086 DRGKVAERVRRELDI
+1086 
-1101 DPGKRVILYAPT
+1101 
-1113 YRDHLAY
+1113 
-1120 SPGRFRY
+1120 
-1127 EPALDLAAARD
+1127 
-1138 VLGDDHVLLV
+1138 
-1148 RKHPLTAGRLPGA
+1148 
-1161 GAPFVRDVSSHPRT
+1161 
-1175 AELLLISDVL
+1175 
-1185 VTDYSSLMFDFAHT
+1185 
-1199 GRPMLFHAYD
+1199 
-1209 LEHYRDTVRGFYLDF
+1209 
-1224 ETSAPGPLLASTGEV
+1224 
-1239 VDALRDLDSV
+1239 
-1249 TARHAEAY
+1249 
-1257 AAFREA
+1257 
-1263 YCDLDDGR
+1263 
-1271 ASARVAERLMR
+1271 

>member
-42 STDGSPRIAREFAAK
+42 STDGSPLIAREFAAK

-110 DATGS
+110 DSTGS

-149 RDLELLADRVAW
+149 RDLDLLADRVAW

-243 APEMRG
+243 APEMRK

-263 LEGLPM
+263 LQGLPM

-274 RATFMKGAAAF
+274 RAAFMKGASAF
-285 LRRADPGVVAGLPVS
+285 LRRADPGVIAGLPVS

-309 EGRTADLI
+309 EGRTDDLI
-317 DLLTFEQRNKN
+317 DLLTFEQRNGS
-328 AFQVRGVVRRSATYP
+328 AFRIRGLVRRSAVYP
-343 RSSGGHIRVPQEL
+343 RSSGGHIKVPQEL
-356 ARLGRGELPVISR
+356 ARLGRGELPVIAR
-369 VREASWGADGLLRI
+369 VREAGWGADGLLRI

-391 LEATRPGHSIKA
+391 LEATRPGHSVKA
-403 AILKSAHSRAQL
+403 AVLKSAHSRAQL
-415 RKISTRT
+415 RKVATRT

-427 ATENSQQQLHCYDL
+427 ATENSRQQLHCYDL

-464 LLGVVV
+464 LLGVLV
-470 AGHGSVRRAA
+470 AGHGAVRRAA

-504 GYSKGR
+504 GFSKGR
-510 LVLKIQDYVARVDAH
+510 LVLRIQEYVARVDAH
-525 HRDGDEMVLSGHLPS
+525 HRDGDDMVLGGHLPS

-580 DIAPTPHLA
+580 DTAPTPHLA

-611 LKSLAAVLDLPP
+611 LKSLAATLDLPP
-623 GRYASREGGREL
+623 GRYTSREGDAREI

-640 DQGQLVIELTRQP
+640 DQGQLVIEVTRQP
-653 IADRVAWSADGTL
+653 IADRVSWSEDGTL
-666 TIEGTVSDASWD
+666 TIEGTVSDTSWPT
-678 AAELVLRHSG
+678 AELVLRHSG
-688 RDEELTVPVERT
+688 RDEEVTVPVTRA

-724 REAGAGTAPGRGGT
+724 REAGGGETVGAGPAR
-738 VRGAAGADK
+738 AGAGRD
-747 STARQATAA
+747 AG
-756 AEVPTDAHTAPAHES
+756 AETDAD
-771 PSGTATAQSRATPHR
+771 AQGASRPVAAR
-786 ETAAGADKSTAGQ
+786 EAKRSAGPQ
-799 ITAAAEGTQSHAAP
+799 AEG
-813 RGDVAGDVAV
+813 
-823 RGRTRQ
+823 
-829 SDAGGGA
+829 
-836 ATPGGPR
+836 GPHP
-843 GGGGAHAAHAAHAA
+843 AHAA
-857 HGEDGMPVRLLA
+857 DGMPVRLLA
-869 SVSAA
+869 SASAA
-874 FPLHRTVEGREFTVD
+874 LPLHQEVDGREFSVD
-889 RRFGDRLLL
+889 RRFGDRLLV

-919 AHYPSK
+919 AHYP
-925 RTQPLRD
+925 RQRAEPLRD

-947 ELMRRGA
+947 ELARRGA

-967 KVPDGAKGVEE
+967 RVPAGATGVEE

-997 HLPDFFERRDGQ
+997 HLPDFFERREGQ

-1029 TLYADHGHLDVLPK
+1029 TLYADHGHLDALPK

-1077 PRNDVLFSE
+1077 PRNDVLFSA
-1086 DRGKVAERVRRELDI
+1086 DRGKVAERVRHELGIAPD
-1101 DPGKRVILYAPT
+1101 KKVVLYAPT
-1113 YRDHLAY
+1113 YRDHLAC

-1127 EPALDLAAARD
+1127 EPALDFAAAEK

-1161 GAPFVRDVSSHPRT
+1161 RAPFVRDVSSHPRT
-1175 AELLLISDVL
+1175 AELLLIADVL

-1239 VDALRDLDSV
+1239 VEALRDLDSL
-1249 TARHAEAY
+1249 TTRHADAY
-1257 AAFREA
+1257 AAFRDA
-1263 YCDLDDGR
+1263 YCDLDDGQ
-1271 ASARVAERLMR
+1271 AAARVAERLMR